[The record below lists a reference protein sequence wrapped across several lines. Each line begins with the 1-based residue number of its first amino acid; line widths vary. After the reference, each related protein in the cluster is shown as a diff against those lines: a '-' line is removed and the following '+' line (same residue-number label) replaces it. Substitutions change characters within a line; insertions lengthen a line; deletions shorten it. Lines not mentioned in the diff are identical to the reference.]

1 MAFHAQH
8 VRAALVHLK
17 KRDPV
22 LRDLIRRVGPFTLRA
37 KRDHFGMLV
46 RSIVS
51 QQISVAA
58 ARTILQRLTDSLE
71 PDGLCPH
78 RISRLDHGKLR
89 KVGISNQKAGYL
101 VDLAAK
107 VADGTVELKRLARAG
122 DEAVIEGL
130 TQIKGI
136 GVWTAQ
142 MFLIFSLGRLDVLPV
157 GDLGLKKAVQ
167 QQWKMDDLPDADD
180 LESIAQS
187 WRPYASIATW
197 YLWRSLDNGTPGG

>member
-8 VRAALVHLK
+8 VRAALVQLK

-37 KRDHFGMLV
+37 KSDHFGMLV

-58 ARTILQRLTDSLE
+58 ARTILKRLTDSLD

-78 RISRLDHGKLR
+78 RISRLDQAKLR
-89 KVGISNQKAGYL
+89 TVGISGQKAGYL
-101 VDLAAK
+101 LDLANK
-107 VADGTVELKRLARAG
+107 VNDGTVDLKRLARAK
-122 DEAVIEGL
+122 DDAVIDGL

-167 QQWKMDDLPDADD
+167 NLWALKELPDPAE
-180 LESIAQS
+180 LESMAAP
-187 WRPYASIATW
+187 WRPYTSIATW